1 MNRIRG
7 SYLLVAALATLAV
20 VAAACGS
27 TNTPGT
33 TSKGTITVAGFNFP
47 ESSILANLYGEALAH
62 DGYTVNYKLNLGT
75 RKVIAPAL
83 SSGQIDMYPGYA
95 ASELEYYNN
104 AAGEATADPVA
115 TTAKLNTYLAKI
127 NAVALTPSA
136 AFDGNAY
143 AVTKATAT
151 KYNLTKLSDLTPIA
165 GQLVFGAGPE
175 CPTYKFCLPGLMS
188 VYGLHFKQTLTLDTD
203 GPATV
208 APALSSG
215 QIDLYPGY
223 AASELE
229 YYNHAAGEATS
240 DPVATT
246 AKLNTYLATINAVAL
261 TPSAAFD
268 GNAYAVTKATA
279 TKYNLTKL
287 SDLTPIAGQL
297 VFGAG
302 PECPTYKFCL
312 PGLMS
317 VYGLH
322 FKQTLTLDT
331 DGPATRAAFKNGSI
345 QVGLVF
351 SSDADLNAL
360 GLVVLQDDMHMI
372 AADNVVP
379 VVRTAIA
386 TDEVKTVLNKI
397 DAGLTTAD
405 LVTMNGQVEL
415 LHQDADAVAM
425 AYLQQHNYF
434 S

>member
-7 SYLLVAALATLAV
+7 SVWLVAALAALATV
-20 VAAACGS
+20 VAACGGTS
-27 TNTPGT
+27 TPGT
-33 TSKGTITVAGFNFP
+33 TSKGTVTVAGFNFP
-47 ESSILANLYGEALAH
+47 ESSILAQLYGQALAH
-62 DGYTVNYKLNLGT
+62 DGYTVSYKLNLGS
-75 RKVIAPAL
+75 RKVVAPAL
-83 SSGQIDMYPGYA
+83 QSGAIDLYPGYA

-104 AAGEATADPVA
+104 SAGEATSDPAA
-115 TTAKLNTYLAKI
+115 TTAKLNTYLSKI

-143 AVTKATAT
+143 AVTTATAT
-151 KYNLTKLSDLTPIA
+151 KYSLKNLSDLTP
-165 GQLVFGAGPE
+165 
-175 CPTYKFCLPGLMS
+175 
-188 VYGLHFKQTLTLDTD
+188 
-203 GPATV
+203 V
-208 APALSSG
+208 AS
-215 QIDLYPGY
+215 
-223 AASELE
+223 
-229 YYNHAAGEATS
+229 
-240 DPVATT
+240 
-246 AKLNTYLATINAVAL
+246 
-261 TPSAAFD
+261 
-268 GNAYAVTKATA
+268 
-279 TKYNLTKL
+279 
-287 SDLTPIAGQL
+287 QL

-351 SSDADLNAL
+351 SSDADLKSL
-360 GLVVLQDDMHMI
+360 GLVVLADDKHMI

-379 VVRTAIA
+379 VVRTAVA
-386 TDEVKTVLNKI
+386 TDNLKAVLNKV

-415 LHQDADAVAM
+415 NHQDPDAVAR
-425 AYLQQHNYF
+425 AYLQQHNFF

>member
-1 MNRIRG
+1 MNRFRG
-7 SYLLVAALATLAV
+7 SYLLVAALAALAT

-27 TNTPGT
+27 TNTPAP
-33 TSKGTITVAGFNFP
+33 TSKGTLTVAGFNFP
-47 ESSILANLYGEALAH
+47 ESSILANLYGQALAH

-83 SSGQIDMYPGYA
+83 QSGQIDLYPGYA

-104 AAGEATADPVA
+104 SAGEATADPAA
-115 TTAKLNTYLAKI
+115 TTVKLNTYLAKI
-127 NAVALTPSA
+127 NAIALTPST

-151 KYNLTKLSDLTPIA
+151 KYNLTKLSDLTP
-165 GQLVFGAGPE
+165 V
-175 CPTYKFCLPGLMS
+175 
-188 VYGLHFKQTLTLDTD
+188 
-203 GPATV
+203 
-208 APALSSG
+208 
-215 QIDLYPGY
+215 
-223 AASELE
+223 
-229 YYNHAAGEATS
+229 
-240 DPVATT
+240 
-246 AKLNTYLATINAVAL
+246 
-261 TPSAAFD
+261 
-268 GNAYAVTKATA
+268 
-279 TKYNLTKL
+279 
-287 SDLTPIAGQL
+287 AGQL

-331 DGPATRAAFKNGSI
+331 DGPATRAAFKNGAI

-379 VVRTAIA
+379 VIRTAVD
-386 TDEVKTVLNKI
+386 TDEVKNVLNKV

-405 LVTMNGQVEL
+405 LVTMNSQVEL
-415 LHQDADAVAM
+415 LHQDADAVAT